1 MVPRPASQETLVI
14 MSLLTIM
21 SQLAEGLQSSVL
33 IFAITLIGS
42 LPLGLIVCALRM
54 SKVRPVA
61 LIARIYISIM
71 RGTPLVLQLLVVY
84 FGPFYV
90 AGIQVSA
97 SYRFVAV
104 LIAFILNYAAYFG
117 EIFRSGF
124 LAIPVGQREAAL
136 VLGYTRRQTLIH
148 ILMPQ
153 MIKVVM
159 PSLTNEVITLVKD
172 TSLAYVLS
180 VSEMFSV
187 AKAIAAAQKS
197 MTSFA
202 VAGVFYYLFNALVAA
217 VMERIER
224 RFSYYSS

>member
-1 MVPRPASQETLVI
+1 MNITTLVVQ
-14 MSLLTIM
+14 LL
-21 SQLAEGLQSSVL
+21 EGLQSSVL
-33 IFAITLIGS
+33 IFVITLVGS
-42 LPLGLIVCALRM
+42 LPLGLCVSALRM
-54 SKVRPVA
+54 SRVRPLA

-84 FGPFYV
+84 FGPFYLL
-90 AGIQVSA
+90 GIQVSA

-124 LAIPVGQREAAL
+124 LAIPQGQREAAQ
-136 VLGYTRRQTLIH
+136 VLGYTRIQTLIY

-197 MTSFA
+197 MTSFM
-202 VAGVFYYLFNALVAA
+202 VAGLFYYLFNAVVAW
-217 VMERIER
+217 VMERIEKR
-224 RFSYYSS
+224 LSYYTM